1 MLPNNKKIY
10 IVGNPPFIG
19 YSLQTA
25 EQKIDVQN
33 VFRGW
38 NSSGKMD
45 YAACWFKKSADFIQN
60 TRNEVAFV
68 ATSSICQGEAVGF
81 LWKNLFDAGI
91 RINFARRSFKWSS
104 DDKNPAQVFCVIVGF
119 SNFDRAEKI
128 IFDDDQ
134 KMQAKNINGY
144 LIDAPNICIETRL
157 EPISNV
163 PRMIKGSQP
172 TDDGNLIVDENFP
185 APKKYLRPLI
195 GAEEFLKNKNRWCLW
210 LVDADQTV
218 LNLPAIKSRI
228 DAVKNFRLSSK
239 KKSTRDSAKTSWL
252 FQEIRQPAENYIAVP
267 RVSTKIRKYLPIG
280 FVNSNTIATDALL
293 IIPGGSL
300 WLFGILS
307 SSVHMFWLK
316 TICGRLGDGF
326 RYSVNIVYNNF
337 PFPSY
342 DSKIESTARKIL
354 DIRKKYSDS
363 LLKLYKQMPQDLKSA
378 HEENDFAVL
387 KSFGFE
393 HLSELEVVSSLLEN
407 YLRLLE
413 GDF

>member
-1 MLPNNKKIY
+1 MQNFTDNIDSQIRRADGIHYTSIDNIHRVIDPLFLNDLYEEFSKCDSIKKLKRFHEKISELVFFDPACGAGNFLVEIFSSLYMLETEIISRLNTERKLSVKNFYGIELNDFSCAVARVSLMLVSNSKAVPNIFHGNALKIDWKKLLPNNKKIY

-144 LIDAPNICIETRL
+144 LIDAPNICIE
-157 EPISNV
+157 
-163 PRMIKGSQP
+163 
-172 TDDGNLIVDENFP
+172 
-185 APKKYLRPLI
+185 
-195 GAEEFLKNKNRWCLW
+195 CL
-210 LVDADQTV
+210 A
-218 LNLPAIKSRI
+218 
-228 DAVKNFRLSSK
+228 
-239 KKSTRDSAKTSWL
+239 
-252 FQEIRQPAENYIAVP
+252 
-267 RVSTKIRKYLPIG
+267 
-280 FVNSNTIATDALL
+280 
-293 IIPGGSL
+293 
-300 WLFGILS
+300 
-307 SSVHMFWLK
+307 
-316 TICGRLGDGF
+316 
-326 RYSVNIVYNNF
+326 
-337 PFPSY
+337 
-342 DSKIESTARKIL
+342 
-354 DIRKKYSDS
+354 
-363 LLKLYKQMPQDLKSA
+363 
-378 HEENDFAVL
+378 
-387 KSFGFE
+387 
-393 HLSELEVVSSLLEN
+393 
-407 YLRLLE
+407 
-413 GDF
+413 